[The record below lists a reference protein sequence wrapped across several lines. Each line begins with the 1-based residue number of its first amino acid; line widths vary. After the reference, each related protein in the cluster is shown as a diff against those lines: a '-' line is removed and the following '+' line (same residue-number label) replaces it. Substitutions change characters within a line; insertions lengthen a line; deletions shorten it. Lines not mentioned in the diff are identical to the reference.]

1 MLSQYKRKKNTTKTA
16 VMNAKRKSAPGK
28 KKDFKIVKIPNQ
40 VKKDSS
46 SDSDSDG
53 DSSSDS
59 DLDEYEELLLNS
71 IRLPESKQKKTEKK
85 PTQPTPEAQPT
96 PEVQPT
102 PQPQPTPEAQPQPQ
116 SKPAKRR
123 SRKKVIKKYY
133 INKKEPKKVDQKQ
146 QHQQQ
151 HQQQFDQGRRVSY
164 IGMGSFPLQSNGLR
178 SRIINF

>member
-16 VMNAKRKSAPGK
+16 VMNAKRKSTPGK

-40 VKKDSS
+40 VKSDSS
-46 SDSDSDG
+46 TDSESDG

-71 IRLPESKQKKTEKK
+71 IRLPESKQKKTENK

-96 PEVQPT
+96 PEVQ

-133 INKKEPKKVDQKQ
+133 INKKEPKKEDQKQ
-146 QHQQQ
+146 QQ
-151 HQQQFDQGRRVSY
+151 QQQFDQGRRVSY